1 MTSRLACS
9 SILAIARTGRPAD
22 PFKDTRNRRTR
33 VTNLDA
39 KRLRTLLDGFPRAK
53 VAILGNIM
61 LDRYV
66 WGDVNRISQEA
77 PVPIVEVRRNS
88 SRFGAAANVAENVA
102 SLGAR
107 AILVGVVGDDDA
119 GRELLSLLTG
129 RGVEVDGVV
138 TEPNRPTT
146 TKLRVIA
153 HSQQVVRADSEVTT
167 DISGDVEERV
177 IDGLKRA
184 IADADVL
191 IVSDYGKGVVT
202 QRTIAAAIS
211 TARELGKMVCVD
223 PKESHFASYVGVTA
237 ITPNQKEAGAAVGT
251 AITDES
257 TLLSVGWELLKR
269 LEAECVVITR
279 GEQGMSLFMSG
290 GELVNLPTVAR
301 EVFDVTGAG
310 DTVVSALA
318 VALAAG
324 ASMEEAA
331 IVANHAAGLVIRE
344 IGTAS
349 VGLDAIE
356 RSFADAGGG

>member
-1 MTSRLACS
+1 M
-9 SILAIARTGRPAD
+9 
-22 PFKDTRNRRTR
+22 
-33 VTNLDA
+33 TNLDA
-39 KRLRTLLDGFPRAK
+39 TRLRSLLDGFPRTK
-53 VAILGNIM
+53 VAILGDIM

-66 WGDVNRISQEA
+66 WGDVNRISPEA
-77 PVPIVEVRRNS
+77 PVPIVEVRRES
-88 SRFGAAANVAENVA
+88 ARFGAAANVAENVA
-102 SLGAR
+102 SLGGR

-129 RGVEVDGVV
+129 RGVDVDRVV
-138 TEPNRPTT
+138 TESGRPTT

-167 DISGDVEERV
+167 DIAGDVEARV
-177 IDGLKRA
+177 LDGLGRA
-184 IADADVL
+184 MADSDVL

-202 QRTIAAAIS
+202 RATIAAAIS
-211 TARELGKMVCVD
+211 TARDLGKMVCVD

-237 ITPNQKEAGAAVGT
+237 ITPNQKEAGAAVGIR
-251 AITDES
+251 ITDEKS
-257 TLLSVGWELLKR
+257 LLAVGWELQKR
-269 LEAECVVITR
+269 LEARCVLITR
-279 GEQGMSLFMSG
+279 GEHGMSLFMSG
-290 GELVNLPTVAR
+290 GEFVHLSTVAR

-331 IVANHAAGLVIRE
+331 IIANHAAGLVIRE
-344 IGTAS
+344 VGTAS

-356 RSFADAGGG
+356 RSFADTGEGERVG